1 MGGLSNNNDGVV
13 NNNNNG
19 VVNNSGG
26 VAQNI
31 ATGLTA
37 GLGLFNGFGNP
48 FDAIQYQDVGLVIKA
63 KPTITN
69 DGYVEIKMNFE
80 NSDVLSSGIDAL
92 NLTPTF
98 VQRTLNTVA
107 RIQDGVTAVVAGVNQ
122 DSRGESRRYAGARDA
137 PADRQA
143 LLHPATAVQPDRHY
157 HHRHPAHSPLRRH
170 HSE

>member
-1 MGGLSNNNDGVV
+1 M
-13 NNNNNG
+13 
-19 VVNNSGG
+19 
-26 VAQNI
+26 
-31 ATGLTA
+31 
-37 GLGLFNGFGNP
+37 
-48 FDAIQYQDVGLVIKA
+48 IKA

-122 DSRGESRRYAGARDA
+122 DSRGESRPVCRCSGCSR
-137 PADRQA
+137 
-143 LLHPATAVQPDRHY
+143 
-157 HHRHPAHSPLRRH
+157 
-170 HSE
+170 